1 MAKVASLRRVAVWL
15 VPVGMFAWGFA
26 VSARAVQAPVPLPPT
41 HERQCVATGDVPAG
55 SVRRVTVK
63 WDRPFPTGS
72 YTVIGSVSDSTDGDS
87 IELNHVVAPYDPEAV
102 AAVVF
107 NHDATAAHSGIL
119 CLDAS
124 RE

>member
-1 MAKVASLRRVAVWL
+1 MANVAGRRRVGVSILSFGVL
-15 VPVGMFAWGFA
+15 VGFSA
-26 VSARAVQAPVPLPPT
+26 SARAVQAPVPVPPT

-63 WDRPFPTGS
+63 WSRPFPTGS
-72 YTVIGSVSDSTDGDS
+72 YTVIGSVSDSADGDS
-87 IELNHVVAPYDPEAV
+87 IELSHVVAPYDPEAV
-102 AAVVF
+102 AAVVA
-107 NHDATAAHSGIL
+107 NHDASAVHSGIL